1 MKDKDFNQRTSE
13 LLNEYDSINIKTS
26 KYNSN
31 IYMNQCEICKS
42 KNKLETHH
50 IVWQKDFDSE
60 NINKDKIFLQ
70 KNNAS
75 NLVVL
80 CSLCHDKVDRNEI
93 IINGWKET
101 SNGII
106 FDYLI
111 NEKIDSSK
119 KSKYSCEIIE
129 FIKNNKELCNN
140 DAKMCR
146 IKIKEEYDIKIST
159 TTIKSFW

>member
-1 MKDKDFNQRTSE
+1 
-13 LLNEYDSINIKTS
+13 
-26 KYNSN
+26 
-31 IYMNQCEICKS
+31 MNQCEICKS

-111 NEKIDSSK
+111 NEKIESLK

-159 TTIKSFW
+159 TTIKSFWCL